1 MNVDF
6 DFLKFATSQEF
17 INHSKDDNLES
28 KLAYIKEQGFE
39 DEYEERA
46 GILEYDGGLTR
57 HDAESQAAEEITN
70 RLSDNIPF

>member
-6 DFLKFATSQEF
+6 DFLKYATSDKF
-17 INHSKDDNLES
+17 ISHGKDNHLES

-39 DEYEERA
+39 DEYGERA

-57 HDAESQAAEEITN
+57 HDAELQAAEEITN